1 MSNMNTNN
9 ITIASSAMLVDLTI
23 RGYTGRKQDKA
34 VSDEVAGAKQAKS
47 RAGTYQKNLFA
58 NCKELASIQGY
69 DQMIRAWHAARTLP
83 WSDHGPRLLP
93 TKGYFDYMR
102 ELAQHENIRT
112 ALVDEFEKEY
122 KTIIQSAQFELGAL
136 FNVDDYPDVSEI
148 RHRFQMHYN
157 IYPLPEAGDFR
168 VDIGNEGLEELRKN
182 FEEAQERRIADAMQD
197 VRDRVKD
204 AVSKLSNQLRIEP
217 DGTKGKVYE
226 STVEACIE
234 LCDAMGDLNLTG
246 DPEIEQM
253 RRELRNTVEYCDA
266 KDLRKDEGSRM
277 QTKKELDHLLEKFS
291 LT

>member
-1 MSNMNTNN
+1 MSNV
-9 ITIASSAMLVDLTI
+9 TISSSAMLVDLTI

-34 VSDEVAGAKQAKS
+34 VSDEVAGAKHAKS

-69 DQMIRAWHAARTLP
+69 DQMIRQWHSSRTLP
-83 WSDHGPRLLP
+83 WSDRGPRLLP

-102 ELAQHENIRT
+102 ELAQHESIRA

-157 IYPLPEAGDFR
+157 IFPLPESGDFR

-182 FEEAQERRIADAMQD
+182 FEEAQEKRIADAMQD

-204 AVSKLSNQLRIEP
+204 VVSKLSNQLRVES
-217 DGTKGKVYE
+217 DGTKGRVHE
-226 STVEACIE
+226 STIEACLE
-234 LCDAMGDLNLTG
+234 LCDAMGDLNLTN

-253 RRELRNTVEYCDA
+253 RRELRNTVEYVDV
-266 KDLRKDEGSRM
+266 KDVRKDEGSRM
-277 QTKKELDHLLEKFS
+277 QTKRELDHLLSKFS
-291 LT
+291 LV

>member
-1 MSNMNTNN
+1 MSNV
-9 ITIASSAMLVDLTI
+9 TISSSAMLVDLTLK
-23 RGYTGRKQDKA
+23 GYTGKKQDRHVA
-34 VSDEVAGAKQAKS
+34 EEVSLDKGAQA

-58 NCKELASIQGY
+58 GCRELASIQGY
-69 DQMIRAWHAARTLP
+69 DVLIRQWHASRTLP
-83 WSDHGPRLLP
+83 WSDRGPRLLP
-93 TKGYFDYMR
+93 TKGYFDYMQ
-102 ELAQHENIRT
+102 ELQQHQSIRD

-136 FNVDDYPDVSEI
+136 FNVNDYPDVSEI
-148 RHRFQMHYN
+148 RHKFQMYYN
-157 IYPLPEAGDFR
+157 IYPLPESGDFR
-168 VDIGNEGLEELRKN
+168 IDIGNEGLEELRKN
-182 FEEAQERRIADAMQD
+182 FEEAQEKRIADAMQD

-217 DGTKGKVYE
+217 DGTKGRVHE
-226 STVEACIE
+226 STIETCLE

-291 LT
+291 LV